1 MAFNISLSEA
11 ATEDVIVSF
20 STVNGTATAGS
31 DFVGVSGGQATIEAG
46 QLGTNVSIQLLDD
59 QSTESAEAFPVQ
71 INGAQLAVSGTQLQI
86 FRSEE
91 HTSELQSLM
100 RTSYAV
106 FCLNKKNDINY
117 LNTTSNNYPT
127 L

>member
-46 QLGTNVSIQLLDD
+46 QLGTNVSIQLPDD
-59 QSTESAEAFPVQ
+59 QSTESAEAFTVQ

-86 FRSEE
+86 FDASGTGTLADSDKALISSEE
-91 HTSELQSLM
+91 RRVGNECGSKCISRLSPEQ
-100 RTSYAV
+100 
-106 FCLNKKNDINY
+106 
-117 LNTTSNNYPT
+117 
-127 L
+127 